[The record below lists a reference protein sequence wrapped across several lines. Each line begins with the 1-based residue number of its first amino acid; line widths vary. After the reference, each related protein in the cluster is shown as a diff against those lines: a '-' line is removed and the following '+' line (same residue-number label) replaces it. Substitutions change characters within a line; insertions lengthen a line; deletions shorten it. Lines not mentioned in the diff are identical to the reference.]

1 MQFLRLKDVR
11 TSRIPQAI
19 GRCNS
24 DQAELIEVVNEA
36 QERLIFAGGE
46 VGWWGSWARMVFNV
60 DSVANP
66 YVTLPRNVARLIN
79 LDVCRFPVRIQNEFY
94 EFLEAGI
101 GLQPQINC
109 SGAIINNCNALETYD
124 RGTFPTMVDLVAGNK
139 RLRAYATDA
148 GDYTKRVL
156 FQGSD
161 ANGSTIY
168 SLDGFDQVLGI
179 YVSLTTPFV
188 DTPLDF
194 SLITGIQKD
203 VTIGPVQIYEVD
215 TVTGTQRLLV
225 TMQPSE
231 EVAAY
236 RRYFLNGLPMN
247 CCTPPL
253 APATTSQVQV
263 TAMAKLEF
271 IPVLADTDYL
281 MIQSLAALK
290 EECQAVRFSEMDDS
304 TSLGQADERHKKA
317 IRLLNGQLRHK
328 LGKEHPAINFAP
340 FGTAKLNYQRIGSL
354 T

>member
-1 MQFLRLKDVR
+1 MIPFLRLKDVR
-11 TSRIPQAI
+11 TSRIPQSI
-19 GRCNS
+19 GRCDA
-24 DQAELIEVVNEA
+24 DQSELIQIVNEA

-46 VGWWGSWARMVFNV
+46 VGWWGSWAKMIFNV
-60 DSVANP
+60 DSLTDP
-66 YVTLPRNVARLIN
+66 FVTLPRTVARLIN
-79 LDVCRFPVRIQNEFY
+79 LDVCNFPVRIQNEFY

-101 GLQPQINC
+101 GLQPQVGCPN
-109 SGAIINNCNALETYD
+109 NNCNRLETYD

-139 RLRAYATDA
+139 RLRAYTTDA
-148 GDYTKRVL
+148 ADVNRRVL
-156 FQGSD
+156 FQGQD
-161 ANGSTIY
+161 GNGSTIY
-168 SLDGFDQVLGI
+168 SLDGFDQVSGI
-179 YVSLTTPFV
+179 YVSLTQPFV

-203 VTIGPVQIYEVD
+203 VTIGTVPIYEVD
-215 TVTGTQRLLV
+215 TVTGEQRLLV

-231 EVAAY
+231 EVANY

-247 CCTPPL
+247 CCNPTLPGV
-253 APATTSQVQV
+253 SQVQV

-290 EECQAVRFSEMDDS
+290 EECQAVRFSEMDDT

-340 FGTAKLNYQRIGSL
+340 WGTAKLNNQRIGSL
-354 T
+354 F